1 MARNETEEMLALE
14 RDASE
19 LGYVVVQNTIRIR
32 EFKLSDQFHWIAG
45 QLAPQIMS
53 ERTLAE
59 RKHVRQEIS
68 KRIKELSDVVREKHI
83 QYNLSSFR
91 CIDQFDECVRKRKRQ
106 QKSPY
111 LCFLALYICLA
122 NSMKVLLALLP
133 QPATKAG
140 GLLG

>member
-14 RDASE
+14 REASE

-32 EFKLSDQFHWIAG
+32 EFELSDQFRWIAG
-45 QLAPQIMS
+45 QLAPETMS

-59 RKHVRQEIS
+59 RKHVRQEMS
-68 KRIKELSDVVREKHI
+68 KRIKELGEVVRAKHI

-91 CIDQFDECVRKRKRQ
+91 CIDEHDECVAKRKRQ
-106 QKSPY
+106 KKSPY

-122 NSMKVLLALLP
+122 NSMKVLLA
-133 QPATKAG
+133 AMAAAAKAS
-140 GLLG
+140 GLL